1 MKNAKSSVYEISGAR
16 KGLTEDVAGRQRRY
30 VISMSI
36 RTVCFVS
43 AVFTPSPWRWILIA
57 GALFLPY
64 IAVVLANA
72 GREPTSN
79 TPIAAQ
85 VVPPLPPK
93 AIEPPP
99 GAVLT
104 SAERAT
110 VRTHAEDSWT
120 TPSAPFGGPSPDDTS
135 KGFREGFPKDSAD
148 GFPKDS
154 AEGFPKDP
162 SEGLPKDSTEDV
174 PKGSAER
181 CAADPDTPITRSS
194 HTNSDTHGDSDGADR
209 GRRGEPA
216 STPPQP
222 TKN

>member
-1 MKNAKSSVYEISGAR
+1 VGAWSETVGSVKNAKSSVYEISGAR

-30 VISMSI
+30 VVSMSI
-36 RTVCFVS
+36 RTVCFVA
-43 AVFTPSPWRWILIA
+43 AVFTPSPWRWALIA

-79 TPIAAQ
+79 APIAAQ
-85 VVPPLPPK
+85 VVPPHAPK

-120 TPSAPFGGPSPDDTS
+120 MPSAPFDRPGATGA
-135 KGFREGFPKDSAD
+135 RE
-148 GFPKDS
+148 
-154 AEGFPKDP
+154 
-162 SEGLPKDSTEDV
+162 
-174 PKGSAER
+174 R
-181 CAADPDTPITRSS
+181 RAADPDMPTDRCS
-194 HTNSDTHGDSDGADR
+194 HMNSDTHGDTGDADR
-209 GRRGEPA
+209 GRGQEPA
-216 STPPQP
+216 SAPSQP

>member
-1 MKNAKSSVYEISGAR
+1 VGPWSETVGSVKNAKSSVYEISGAR

-79 TPIAAQ
+79 APIAAQ
-85 VVPPLPPK
+85 VVPPLAPK

-110 VRTHAEDSWT
+110 VHTHAEDSWT
-120 TPSAPFGGPSPDDTS
+120 MPSASFGGS
-135 KGFREGFPKDSAD
+135 SAD
-148 GFPKDS
+148 GASGRS
-154 AEGFPKDP
+154 A
-162 SEGLPKDSTEDV
+162 
-174 PKGSAER
+174 AE
-181 CAADPDTPITRSS
+181 PDTHPRTHRHTHPDSPIDRSS
-194 HTNSDTHGDSDGADR
+194 HTNSDTHGDADGAYR
-209 GRRGEPA
+209 GHRQEPA
-216 STPPQP
+216 STPAHP